1 MFSKTT
7 RALPD
12 FVPSPLVGEGREG
25 GSKKTTP
32 LPAHFVRR
40 PPPPGGRQQ
49 NRCRRLVVTA
59 FVTGVAILIIGVG
72 ARLTN
77 VARADSY
84 PSKTITIV
92 APASPGGVTDL
103 LARMLA
109 RRFIADWGA
118 QAIVENKPGANNQ
131 VAAEYVARQPGDGYT
146 LFIGPETT
154 FIVNPT
160 LYPHLA
166 YDPVKD
172 FTPIAGL
179 VSIYHALA
187 LNPAVPV
194 GSVKDLITLG
204 KAKPG
209 QLNYGDYGV
218 GSSGHLNM
226 EMFKAAT
233 GVNFVAVHYKG
244 ATPALEDVMAG
255 HIQLMFVSAGTAMP
269 QVKAGTVK
277 IIGVGAEKR
286 MTLLPEVP
294 TIAETVPG
302 FSAVSWFGLF
312 GSAGVPADVVDKINA
327 EVRAIF
333 ADPKVQHDFLDT
345 QYFESLAASP
355 AALAERIRSEEPK
368 WRKLI
373 RDSHITVE

>member
-1 MFSKTT
+1 M
-7 RALPD
+7 
-12 FVPSPLVGEGREG
+12 LV
-25 GSKKTTP
+25 
-32 LPAHFVRR
+32 AAV
-40 PPPPGGRQQ
+40 
-49 NRCRRLVVTA
+49 LVA
-59 FVTGVAILIIGVG
+59 SASAI
-72 ARLTN
+72 
-77 VARADSY
+77 ARADNY
-84 PSKTITIV
+84 PSKTITII

-154 FIVNPT
+154 FIVNPA
-160 LYPHLA
+160 LYAHLA
-166 YDPVKD
+166 YDPVKN

-179 VSIYHALA
+179 VSINHALV
-187 LNPAVPV
+187 LNSSVPAN
-194 GSVKDLITLG
+194 SVKDLIAFA

-226 EMFKAAT
+226 EMFKAVT
-233 GVNFVAVHYKG
+233 GVNLIAVHYKG

-255 HIQLMFVSAGTAMP
+255 HIQLMFISAGSAMP
-269 QVKAGTVK
+269 QAKAGAVK
-277 IIGVGAEKR
+277 IIGLGAPKR
-286 MTLLPEVP
+286 MALLPDVP
-294 TIAETVPG
+294 AIAETVPG
-302 FSAVSWFGLF
+302 FTAVSWFGLF
-312 GSAGVPADVVDKINA
+312 GTAGVPADVVDKINA

-333 ADPKVQHDFLDT
+333 AEPKVQQEFLDA
-345 QYFESLAASP
+345 QYFESLAGSP

-373 RDSHITVE
+373 RDSRISVE

>member
-1 MFSKTT
+1 M
-7 RALPD
+7 PD
-12 FVPSPLVGEGREG
+12 CSCPHRRQGGWQQNGR
-25 GSKKTTP
+25 
-32 LPAHFVRR
+32 RR
-40 PPPPGGRQQ
+40 PI
-49 NRCRRLVVTA
+49 VTA
-59 FVTGVAILIIGVG
+59 LFTIAAIVA
-72 ARLTN
+72 AHAP
-77 VARADSY
+77 ARADNY
-84 PSKTITIV
+84 PSKTIVII

-154 FIVNPT
+154 FIVNPS

-166 YDPVKD
+166 YDPAKD
-172 FTPIAGL
+172 FTPIIGL
-179 VSIYHALA
+179 VSINHALV
-187 LNPAVPV
+187 LNPSVPA
-194 GSVKDLITLG
+194 GSVKELIALA

-226 EMFKAAT
+226 EMFKAVT
-233 GVNFVAVHYKG
+233 GVNLVAVHYKG

-269 QVKAGTVK
+269 QAKAGAVK
-277 IIGVGAEKR
+277 IIGLGAERR
-286 MTLLPEVP
+286 MALLPDVP
-294 TIAETVPG
+294 AIAETVPG
-302 FSAVSWFGLF
+302 FTAVSWFGLF
-312 GSAGVPADVVDKINA
+312 GPAGVPAGVVGKINA
-327 EVRAIF
+327 EVRAAF
-333 ADPKVQHDFLDT
+333 AEPKVRQDFLDA
-345 QYFESLAASP
+345 QYFESLAGSP
-355 AALAERIRSEEPK
+355 ADLAERISSEEPK

-373 RDSHITVE
+373 RDSHISVE

>member
-1 MFSKTT
+1 VWSSAIRYLAAALFSV
-7 RALPD
+7 AIAAAHA
-12 FVPSPLVGEGREG
+12 
-25 GSKKTTP
+25 
-32 LPAHFVRR
+32 PAH
-40 PPPPGGRQQ
+40 
-49 NRCRRLVVTA
+49 
-59 FVTGVAILIIGVG
+59 
-72 ARLTN
+72 
-77 VARADSY
+77 ADSY
-84 PSKTITIV
+84 PSKTITII

-154 FIVNPT
+154 FIVNPS

-179 VSIYHALA
+179 VSINHALV
-187 LNPAVPV
+187 LNPSVPAD
-194 GSVKDLITLG
+194 SVKDLIALA

-209 QLNYGDYGV
+209 QFNYGDYGV

-226 EMFKAAT
+226 EMFRAAT

-255 HIQLMFVSAGTAMP
+255 HIQLMFVSAGTATP
-269 QVKAGTVK
+269 QVKAGMVK
-277 IIGVGAEKR
+277 IVGVGAEKR
-286 MTLLPEVP
+286 MALLPDVP
-294 TIAETVPG
+294 AIAETVPG
-302 FSAVSWFGLF
+302 FTAVSWFGLF
-312 GSAGVPADVVDKINA
+312 GPAGVPADVVGKINA
-327 EVRAIF
+327 EVRAVF
-333 ADPKVQHDFLDT
+333 AEPKVRRDFLDA
-345 QYFESLAASP
+345 QYFESLAGSP
-355 AALAERIRSEEPK
+355 ADLADRIRSEEPK

-373 RDSHITVE
+373 RDSHIRVE

>member
-1 MFSKTT
+1 MVRLDSFASLAMTSHSYGVITKL
-7 RALPD
+7 RIAAAL
-12 FVPSPLVGEGREG
+12 FI
-25 GSKKTTP
+25 
-32 LPAHFVRR
+32 
-40 PPPPGGRQQ
+40 
-49 NRCRRLVVTA
+49 
-59 FVTGVAILIIGVG
+59 VALIV
-72 ARLTN
+72 AASA

-84 PSKTITIV
+84 PSKTITII

-131 VAAEYVARQPGDGYT
+131 VAAEYVARQPGDGTT

-154 FIVNPT
+154 FIVNPS

-166 YDPVKD
+166 YDPMKD

-179 VSIYHALA
+179 VSINHALV
-187 LNPAVPV
+187 LNPSVPAD
-194 GSVKDLITLG
+194 SVKDLISLG

-218 GSSGHLNM
+218 GSSGNLNM
-226 EMFKAAT
+226 EMFKAVT

-255 HIQLMFVSAGTAMP
+255 HIQLMFISTGSAMP
-269 QVKAGTVK
+269 QAKAGAVK
-277 IIGVGAEKR
+277 IIGLGAEKR
-286 MTLLPEVP
+286 MALLPEVP
-294 TIAETVPG
+294 AIAETVSG
-302 FSAVSWFGLF
+302 FTAVSWFGLF
-312 GSAGVPADVVDKINA
+312 GPAAVPADVVEKINA
-327 EVRAIF
+327 EVRAVF
-333 ADPKVQHDFLDT
+333 ADPKVQHDFLDA
-345 QYFESLAASP
+345 QYFESLAGSP
-355 AALAERIRSEEPK
+355 AALAERIRSEEQR

-373 RDSHITVE
+373 RDSHISVE